1 MFSTVFKIFHREL
14 NVPTIFRVL
23 GFYLLILGATQTS
36 AWSFG
41 MDAYKPLLWDHLVKL
56 CDFGPRN
63 PGSEGHA
70 RARAYIREIAE
81 RTADGWQEQE
91 FEVETS
97 DRKKVTLYNIELN
110 FKGTR
115 DQPPIL
121 LAAHYDTRPFADEEI
136 DPALQQQPII
146 GANDGGSGTAVLLGL
161 AQYLHDHPPERPVR
175 IVFFDGED
183 YGVRFS
189 SDYFLG
195 STYYADRLAEQDKS
209 LWPHAVLVVDMVGDK
224 DLRILK
230 EVNSTK
236 SAPGLVDTLFQKAEQ
251 LGMDQF
257 FPKYGYAVRDD
268 HLPFAAMGIP
278 SVLLIDMEYKHW
290 HKLADTLDKC
300 SVESLFAVFAVVA
313 KSLPEID

>member
-1 MFSTVFKIFHREL
+1 
-14 NVPTIFRVL
+14 
-23 GFYLLILGATQTS
+23 
-36 AWSFG
+36 
-41 MDAYKPLLWDHLVKL
+41 MDAYQPLLWDHLEKL
-56 CDFGPRN
+56 CSFGPRN

-70 RARAYIREIAE
+70 KARAYIREIAE
-81 RTADGWQEQE
+81 RTADAWQEQE
-91 FEVETS
+91 FVVETS
-97 DRKKVTLYNIELN
+97 DRKMVTLYNIELN

-121 LAAHYDTRPFADEEI
+121 LGTHYDTRPFADEEI
-136 DPALQQQPII
+136 DPALQLQPIV

-161 AQYLHDHPPERPVR
+161 AQYLHDNPPARPVR

-183 YGVRFS
+183 FGVRFS

-195 STYYADRLAEQDKS
+195 STYYADRLAEQDKT

-224 DLRILK
+224 NLRILK

-236 SAPGLVDTLFQKAEQ
+236 SAPGLLDTLFQKAEH

-268 HLPFAAMGIP
+268 HLPFAALGIP
-278 SVLLIDMEYKHW
+278 SALLIDMEYKHW

-300 SVESLFAVFAVVA
+300 SAESLFAVFAVVA
-313 KSLPEID
+313 ESLPEFD

>member
-1 MFSTVFKIFHREL
+1 
-14 NVPTIFRVL
+14 
-23 GFYLLILGATQTS
+23 
-36 AWSFG
+36 
-41 MDAYKPLLWDHLVKL
+41 MDAYQPLLWDHLEKL
-56 CDFGPRN
+56 CAFGPRN
-63 PGSEGHA
+63 PGSAGHA
-70 RARAYIREIAE
+70 QARAYIREIAG
-81 RTADGWQEQE
+81 RTADTWQEQE

-97 DRKKVTLYNIELN
+97 DRETVTLYNIELN

-121 LAAHYDTRPFADEEI
+121 LGAHYDTRPYADEEI
-136 DPALQQQPII
+136 DSVLKSQPII

-161 AQYLHDHPPERPVR
+161 AQYLHDHPPARPVR

-195 STYYADRLAEQDKS
+195 STHYADQLAGQDKT

-236 SAPGLVDTLFQKAEQ
+236 SAPGLVDTLFQKAGE

-268 HLPFAAMGIP
+268 HIPFAAIGIP
-278 SVLLIDMEYKHW
+278 SVLLIDMEYPHW

-300 SVESLFAVFAVVA
+300 SAESLFAVFTVVA
-313 KSLPEID
+313 QSLPEIN